1 MNIHIGV
8 MCHLEE
14 DLFRLLSR
22 LRECREHGSVGK
34 VQVLDDFSGN
44 GYDTYV
50 AKLCTEY
57 GFLFAQRH
65 LNDDFSAQ
73 RNHLMSLLPRGD
85 FIAMLDADEMV
96 PPYFFQRCSQVLEQN
111 PEADALSISRKNVVI
126 GYDGSQRIVMERHPR
141 VFRNLEAVYF
151 NGRVHEGQIGLKMQV
166 ETPVELEI
174 EHVKTEA
181 RCSKQHAYYEAA
193 FYSKGIK

>member
-22 LRECREHGSVGK
+22 LRECREYGNVGV
-34 VQVLDDFSGN
+34 VQVLDDFSGH

-50 AKLCTEY
+50 AGLCTEY
-57 GFLFAQRH
+57 GFRFQQRK
-65 LNDDFSAQ
+65 LDYDFSAQ
-73 RNHLMSLLPRGD
+73 RNYLMSLLPRGD
-85 FIAMLDADEMV
+85 FIGMLDADEMV
-96 PPYFFQRCSQVLEQN
+96 PPYFFTRCAQVLEQN

-126 GYDGSQRIVMERHPR
+126 GYDGSQRITMERHPR
-141 VFRNLEAVYF
+141 VFKNLETVF
-151 NGRVHEGQIGLKMQV
+151 WNGTIHEGQVGLKAVV
-166 ETPVELEI
+166 ETPIELEI

-181 RCSKQHAYYEAA
+181 RCTKQHN
-193 FYSKGIK
+193 FYKHWYDQGKT